1 MRSARIARHLGAS
14 IASRRSAITDI
25 IGRPD
30 ITFLIMSPDYTFLIM
45 VSTGHGAGPTSDA
58 LGVGNGHGRSAKRAG
73 GICILAIEQRLH
85 CFSCAQVRSF

>member
-45 VSTGHGAGPTSDA
+45 VSTGHGAGPTSDV
-58 LGVGNGHGRSAKRAG
+58 LGVGNRHGRYEWPAVKPAG
-73 GICILAIEQRLH
+73 GTGA
-85 CFSCAQVRSF
+85 FSY